1 MLNNISNFDDLNLYK
16 HIEFIKN
23 GTTYVKEGN
32 TYKTYQLSDLYLDNY
47 TSSTKS
53 LLNKTTTFNSTQ
65 IIETYETNDF
75 KQLLQNE
82 INASIDY
89 IPRTIYILSKDIL
102 KHRRADKG
110 EADVWLAKGG
120 TWADENIQVTATGSN
135 DSGVSWI
142 VETEG
147 KRIFHAGDL
156 CNWYARFLADG
167 NKDRQPYSE
176 ELGEDIDPV
185 AEEKRFLGELK
196 DIQKI
201 AKGFELVMFPVDG
214 RIGNG
219 YTLGARQFIERFQV
233 GMFVPMH
240 FVQSGFESAWRM
252 EPFCQEKHVPFWRIA
267 CEGDSIVLAD
277 GMSIRHTRVEDIPQL
292 QALFSHARSFMLE
305 TGNPSQWTAAYPS
318 EELLR
323 KDIGSRDSY
332 VVEDEK
338 QTVIATFV
346 LRGGVDPTYD
356 VIYEGRWLNDA
367 PYATIHRIASDGTR
381 KGILNLAMQFA
392 LLNYNNI
399 RIDTHRDNQ
408 VMRNA
413 ITKEGFVYCGVIH
426 CWNGDERVAYQ
437 FRK

>member
-1 MLNNISNFDDLNLYK
+1 MIRLTYIFHSGFVVETAAGILVFDYWLDLANVLPK
-16 HIEFIKN
+16 CLSRRGGRHV
-23 GTTYVKEGN
+23 YVFASHFHEDHFTKDIFGW
-32 TYKTYQLSDLYLDNY
+32 KQSLGSDV
-47 TSSTKS
+47 T
-53 LLNKTTTFNSTQ
+53 
-65 IIETYETNDF
+65 
-75 KQLLQNE
+75 
-82 INASIDY
+82 
-89 IPRTIYILSKDIL
+89 YILSKDIL
-102 KHRRADKG
+102 KHSRADKG

-142 VETEG
+142 VETG
-147 KRIFHAGDL
+147 GNRIFHAGDL

-167 NKDRQPYSE
+167 NKYRQPYSE

-201 AKGFELVMFPVDG
+201 AKGFDLVMFPVDG

-240 FVQSGFESAWRM
+240 FVLSGFESAWRM

-277 GMSIRHTRVEDIPQL
+277 GVSIRHTRMEDIPRL

-346 LRGGVDPTYD
+346 LRGGIDPTYD

-381 KGILNLAMQFA
+381 KGILHLAMQFA
-392 LLNYNNI
+392 QLDYNNI

-413 ITKEGFVYCGVIH
+413 IAKEGFVYCGIIH

>member
-1 MLNNISNFDDLNLYK
+1 MIRLTYIFHSGFVVETAAGILVFDYWLDLANVLSK
-16 HIEFIKN
+16 CLSRRGGRHV
-23 GTTYVKEGN
+23 YVFASHFHEDHFTKDIFGW
-32 TYKTYQLSDLYLDNY
+32 KQSLDSDV
-47 TSSTKS
+47 T
-53 LLNKTTTFNSTQ
+53 
-65 IIETYETNDF
+65 
-75 KQLLQNE
+75 
-82 INASIDY
+82 
-89 IPRTIYILSKDIL
+89 YILSKDIL

-167 NKDRQPYSE
+167 NKYRQPYSE

-201 AKGFELVMFPVDG
+201 AKGFDLVMFPVDG

-240 FVQSGFESAWRM
+240 FVLSGCESAWRM

-277 GMSIRHTRVEDIPQL
+277 GVSIRHTRVEDIPRL
-292 QALFSHARSFMLE
+292 PALFSHARSFMLE

-338 QTVIATFV
+338 QTVIASFV
-346 LRGGVDPTYD
+346 
-356 VIYEGRWLNDA
+356 A
-367 PYATIHRIASDGTR
+367 
-381 KGILNLAMQFA
+381 A
-392 LLNYNNI
+392 L
-399 RIDTHRDNQ
+399 TPP
-408 VMRNA
+408 MTSS
-413 ITKEGFVYCGVIH
+413 TKAVGSTMH
-426 CWNGDERVAYQ
+426 HTPPSTA
-437 FRK
+437 

>member
-1 MLNNISNFDDLNLYK
+1 MIRLTYIFHSGFVVETAAGILVFDYWLDLANVLPK
-16 HIEFIKN
+16 CLSRRGGRHV
-23 GTTYVKEGN
+23 YVFASHFHEDHFTKDIFGW
-32 TYKTYQLSDLYLDNY
+32 KQSLGSDV
-47 TSSTKS
+47 T
-53 LLNKTTTFNSTQ
+53 
-65 IIETYETNDF
+65 
-75 KQLLQNE
+75 
-82 INASIDY
+82 
-89 IPRTIYILSKDIL
+89 YILSKDIL
-102 KHRRADKG
+102 KHSRADKG

-142 VETEG
+142 VETG
-147 KRIFHAGDL
+147 GNRIFHAGDL

-167 NKDRQPYSE
+167 NKYRQPYSE

-201 AKGFELVMFPVDG
+201 AKGFDLVMFPVDG

-240 FVQSGFESAWRM
+240 FVLSGFESAWRM

-277 GMSIRHTRVEDIPQL
+277 GVSIRHTRVEDIPRL

-381 KGILNLAMQFA
+381 KGILHLAMQFA
-392 LLNYNNI
+392 QLDYNNI

-413 ITKEGFVYCGVIH
+413 IAKEGFVYCGIIH

-437 FRK
+437 FQK

>member
-1 MLNNISNFDDLNLYK
+1 MIRLTYIFHSGFVVETAAGILVFDYWLDLANVLPK
-16 HIEFIKN
+16 CLSRRGGRHV
-23 GTTYVKEGN
+23 YVFASHFHKDHFTKDIFGW
-32 TYKTYQLSDLYLDNY
+32 KQSLGSDV
-47 TSSTKS
+47 T
-53 LLNKTTTFNSTQ
+53 
-65 IIETYETNDF
+65 
-75 KQLLQNE
+75 
-82 INASIDY
+82 
-89 IPRTIYILSKDIL
+89 YILSKDIL
-102 KHRRADKG
+102 KHSRADKG

-142 VETEG
+142 VETG
-147 KRIFHAGDL
+147 GNRIFHAGDL

-167 NKDRQPYSE
+167 NKYRQPYSE

-201 AKGFELVMFPVDG
+201 AKGFDLVMFPVDG

-240 FVQSGFESAWRM
+240 FVLSGFESAWRM

-277 GMSIRHTRVEDIPQL
+277 GVSIRHTRVEDIPRL

-381 KGILNLAMQFA
+381 KGILHLAMQFA
-392 LLNYNNI
+392 QLDYNNI

-413 ITKEGFVYCGVIH
+413 IAKEGFVYCGIIH
-426 CWNGDERVAYQ
+426 CWNGDERVVYQ

>member
-1 MLNNISNFDDLNLYK
+1 MIRLTYIFHSGFVVETAAGILVFDYWLDLANVLPK
-16 HIEFIKN
+16 CLSRRGGRHV
-23 GTTYVKEGN
+23 YVFASHFHKDHFTKDIFGW
-32 TYKTYQLSDLYLDNY
+32 KQSLDSDV
-47 TSSTKS
+47 T
-53 LLNKTTTFNSTQ
+53 
-65 IIETYETNDF
+65 
-75 KQLLQNE
+75 
-82 INASIDY
+82 
-89 IPRTIYILSKDIL
+89 YILSKDIL

-142 VETEG
+142 VETG
-147 KRIFHAGDL
+147 GNRIFHAGDL

-167 NKDRQPYSE
+167 NKYRQPYSE

-196 DIQKI
+196 GIQKI
-201 AKGFELVMFPVDG
+201 AKGFDLVMFPVDG

-240 FVQSGFESAWRM
+240 FVLSGFESAWRM

-277 GMSIRHTRVEDIPQL
+277 GVSIRHTRVEDIPRL

-381 KGILNLAMQFA
+381 KGILHLAMQFA
-392 LLNYNNI
+392 LLDYRNI

-413 ITKEGFVYCGVIH
+413 IAKEGFVYCGIIH

-437 FRK
+437 FQK

>member
-1 MLNNISNFDDLNLYK
+1 MIRLTYIFHSGFVVETAAGILVFDYWLDLANVLPK
-16 HIEFIKN
+16 CLSRRGGRHV
-23 GTTYVKEGN
+23 YVFASHFHKDHFTKDIFGW
-32 TYKTYQLSDLYLDNY
+32 KQSLGSDV
-47 TSSTKS
+47 T
-53 LLNKTTTFNSTQ
+53 
-65 IIETYETNDF
+65 
-75 KQLLQNE
+75 
-82 INASIDY
+82 
-89 IPRTIYILSKDIL
+89 YILSKDIL
-102 KHRRADKG
+102 KHSRADKG

-142 VETEG
+142 VETG
-147 KRIFHAGDL
+147 GNRIFHAGDL

-167 NKDRQPYSE
+167 NKYRQPYSE

-201 AKGFELVMFPVDG
+201 AKGFDLVMFPVDG

-240 FVQSGFESAWRM
+240 FVLSGFESAWRM

-277 GMSIRHTRVEDIPQL
+277 GVSIRHTRVEDIPRL